1 MILKRSYAGH
11 VDSSRVGEE
20 IRLCGWVA
28 KRRDLGGLIF
38 VDLRDIS
45 GIVQV
50 VFSPDEKGVHM
61 AAESL
66 RGEYVIEVTGRVALR
81 PEEGINRHMA
91 TGEVEVRASRLTV
104 FNAAKTPPFY
114 IQAELKADESLR
126 LRYRYL
132 DLRRPELQGALVLR
146 HKVAMAARKFLD
158 GEGFLE
164 IETPQLTRSTPE
176 GARDYV
182 VPSRVNPGL
191 FYALPQSPQLF
202 KQLLMVGGYDKY
214 FQLARCFRDEDLRAD
229 RQPEFTQIDIEM
241 SFVSEADVQAMTE
254 GLIAHI
260 SEQALGQKV
269 ELPFPRL
276 TYREAMDRFGSD
288 KPDTRFGLELVDVT
302 DIVAGCDF
310 KVFAEAAKSGTVRA
324 LNAKGCGG
332 YSRKDIDWLSE
343 IAGKYGAKGLGWM
356 SVEPTGIRSPIAKF
370 LSTEVLDNLVARLA
384 AEPGDLLLF
393 VAGKPKVVL
402 TSLGAV
408 RLQLGE
414 ELGLKKS
421 GQFNYLWVTEFPLL
435 EWDEDERRFAAC
447 HHPFT
452 SPLPEDLGKLDSAPA
467 EARARA
473 YDLVLNGVELGGGSI
488 RIHSRE
494 LQERMF
500 ACLGLTPEEC
510 TEKFGFLLEAF
521 EYGTPPH
528 GGIALGLDR
537 LVMLLAGRDSI
548 RDCIAFPKTTSA
560 QCLMTSAPN
569 RVPEKLL
576 RELSLR
582 DVRPCSNGSC
592 SR

>member
-1 MILKRSYAGH
+1 MTLKRSYAGQ
-11 VDSSRVGEE
+11 VDSSTVGAEV
-20 IRLCGWVA
+20 RLCGWVA

-45 GIVQV
+45 GIVQL
-50 VFSPDEKGVHM
+50 VFSPEDRDVHM
-61 AAESL
+61 AAAAL
-66 RGEYVIEVTGRVALR
+66 RGEYVIEVTGHVALR
-81 PEEGINRHMA
+81 PEEGINRQMA
-91 TGEVEVRASRLTV
+91 TGEVEVRASHLTV

-132 DLRRPELQGALVLR
+132 DLRRPELQSAIILR
-146 HKVAMAARKFLD
+146 HKVAVATRNFLD
-158 GEGFLE
+158 SEGFLE

-202 KQLLMVGGYDKY
+202 KQLLMVAGYDKY

-241 SFVSEADVQAMTE
+241 SFVAEADVQTMTE

-260 SEQALGQKV
+260 SSQTLGHSV

-302 DIVAGCDF
+302 LVVEECDF
-310 KVFAEAAKSGTVRA
+310 KVFAEAAKHGTVRA

-332 YSRKDIDWLSE
+332 YSRKEIDALSE
-343 IAGKYGAKGLGWM
+343 VAAKYGAKGLAWM
-356 SVEPTGIRSPIAKF
+356 VIEPSGVRSPIAKF
-370 LSTEVLDNLVARLA
+370 LSPEVLENTLARLA
-384 AEPGDLLLF
+384 AAPGDLLLF
-393 VAGKPKVVL
+393 VAGQPKVVL
-402 TSLGAV
+402 TALGAV
-408 RLQLGE
+408 RLQLAE
-414 ELGLKKS
+414 QLGLRKS
-421 GQFNYLWVTEFPLL
+421 GEFNYLWVTEFPLL
-435 EWDEDERRFAAC
+435 EWDEDECRFAAC

-452 SPLPEDLGKLDSAPA
+452 SPLPEDLKKVETAPQ

-500 ACLGLTPEEC
+500 ACLGLSPAEC
-510 TEKFGFLLEAF
+510 NEKFGFLLEAF

-576 RELSLR
+576 RELKMS
-582 DVRPCSNGSC
+582 
-592 SR
+592 

>member
-1 MILKRSYAGH
+1 MSLKRSFAGQ
-11 VDSSRVGEE
+11 VDSRMVGEE

-45 GIVQV
+45 GVVQL
-50 VFSPDEKGVHM
+50 VFSPEEKDVHSV
-61 AAESL
+61 AECL
-66 RGEYVIEVTGRVALR
+66 RGEYVIEVVGRVTLR

-91 TGEVEVRASRLTV
+91 TGGIEVRAHQLTV

-114 IQAELKADESLR
+114 IQPDLKADESLR

-132 DLRRPELQGALVLR
+132 DLRRPELQSALILR
-146 HKVAMAARKFLD
+146 HKVAMAARSFLD
-158 GEGFLE
+158 SEGFLE

-202 KQLLMVGGYDKY
+202 KQLLMVAGYDKY

-241 SFVSEADVQAMTE
+241 SFVAEADVQALTE
-254 GLIAHI
+254 GLIAHV
-260 SEQALGQKV
+260 SGEALGV
-269 ELPFPRL
+269 SVSAPFPRL
-276 TYREAMDRFGSD
+276 TYREAMNRFGSD

-302 DIVAGCDF
+302 DVVSQCDF
-310 KVFAEAAKSGTVRA
+310 KVFVEAAKSGTVRA
-324 LNAKGCGG
+324 LNATGCGG
-332 YSRKDIDWLSE
+332 YSRKEIDALSE
-343 IAGKYGAKGLGWM
+343 LAAKYGAKGLAWM
-356 SVEPTGIRSPIAKF
+356 AIEPSGVRSPIAKF
-370 LSTEVLDNLVARLA
+370 MSPEVLENVLARLA
-384 AEPGDLLLF
+384 AAPGDLLLF
-393 VAGKPKVVL
+393 VAGQPKVAL
-402 TSLGAV
+402 TALGAV
-408 RLQLGE
+408 RLHLAEQLG
-414 ELGLKKS
+414 LRKS
-421 GQFNYLWVTEFPLL
+421 GEFNYLWVTEFPLL
-435 EWDEDERRFAAC
+435 EWDEEESRYSAC

-452 SPLPEDLGKLDSAPA
+452 SPLPADLGKVATAPG

-500 ACLGLTPEEC
+500 ACLGLTPLEC
-510 TEKFGFLLEAF
+510 NEKFGFLLEAF

-537 LVMLLAGRDSI
+537 LVMLLAGRESI

-560 QCLMTSAPN
+560 QCLMTTAPN
-569 RVPEKLL
+569 RVPDKLL
-576 RELSLR
+576 RDLKLGHRE
-582 DVRPCSNGSC
+582 GQ
-592 SR
+592 

>member
-1 MILKRSYAGH
+1 MILKRSYAGQ
-11 VDSSRVGEE
+11 VDSGMAGAEV
-20 IRLCGWVA
+20 RLCGWVA

-38 VDLRDIS
+38 VDLRDIT
-45 GIVQV
+45 GTVQL
-50 VFSPDEKGVHM
+50 VFSPEDQDVHV

-66 RGEYVIEVTGRVALR
+66 RTEYVIEVTGRVTLR
-81 PEEGINRHMA
+81 PEEGINRQMA
-91 TGEVEVRASRLTV
+91 TGEVEVRGSHLTLY
-104 FNAAKTPPFY
+104 NAAKTPPFY

-132 DLRRPELQGALVLR
+132 DLRRPELQSALILR
-146 HKVAMAARKFLD
+146 HKVAMATRKFLD
-158 GEGFLE
+158 REGFLE

-176 GARDYV
+176 GARDFI

-202 KQLLMVGGYDKY
+202 KQLLMVAGYDKY

-241 SFVSEADVQAMTE
+241 SFVTERDVQTMTE
-254 GLIAHI
+254 GLIAYIASQTVGH
-260 SEQALGQKV
+260 SV

-302 DIVAGCDF
+302 DAVAGCDF
-310 KVFAEAAKSGTVRA
+310 KVFAEAAKHDTVRA

-332 YSRKDIDWLSE
+332 YSRKDLDALSE
-343 IAGKYGAKGLGWM
+343 LAGKYGAKGLVWM
-356 SVEPTGIRSPIAKF
+356 AVESSGVRSPIAKF
-370 LSTEVLDNLVARLA
+370 LSPEVLENIVTRLA
-384 AEPGDLLLF
+384 TAPGDLLLF
-393 VAGKPKVVL
+393 VAGKPNVVL

-408 RLQLGE
+408 RLRLAEQLG
-414 ELGLKKS
+414 LRKS
-421 GQFNYLWVTEFPLL
+421 GQFSYLWVTEFPLL
-435 EWDEDERRFAAC
+435 EWDEEERRFAAC

-452 SPLPEDLGKLDSAPA
+452 SPLPEDLEKVDSAP
-467 EARARA
+467 EKARARA

-488 RIHSRE
+488 RIHRRE

-500 ACLGLTPEEC
+500 ARLGLTPAEC
-510 TEKFGFLLEAF
+510 NEKFGFLLEAF

-560 QCLMTSAPN
+560 QCLMTAAPN

-576 RELSLR
+576 RDAHLALR
-582 DVRPCSNGSC
+582 T
-592 SR
+592 